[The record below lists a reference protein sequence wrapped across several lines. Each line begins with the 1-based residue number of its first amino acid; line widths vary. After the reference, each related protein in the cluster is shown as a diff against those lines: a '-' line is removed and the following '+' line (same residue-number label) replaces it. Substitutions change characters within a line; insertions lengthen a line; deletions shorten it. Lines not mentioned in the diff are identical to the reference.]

1 MFGIQV
7 DSLNVTTYSFI
18 PRDQVSKSSF
28 EARPNGFRQRDY
40 MAEINSHMINQEIRG
55 MRDSA
60 PFILIGLS
68 VGHGVFHWFSQS
80 FFVMLPQVVAAFGL
94 SGLQVGAIPATREVI
109 SGIIALPGGVVT
121 DMVRRHWGLVLA
133 GCMGLFGVG
142 WLIMGISPVYPILLL
157 GMAVVA
163 AAAAMWHLPAAASLS
178 QRFAARR
185 GSALSI
191 HGVGGN
197 IGDVIGPAMTGFL
210 LSGLLLFTLSWRG
223 VLSIYAVVPL
233 LLIFIVFWAFR
244 DIGRTSS
251 PDRLTTGFREQISN
265 TRKSFNDH
273 PRLWGIMGVAGLR
286 GMASVAFLPFLALYL
301 GLDVELGLNYA
312 ALGLHIS
319 LLVGVGVVAAPVV
332 GYISDRAGRK
342 LVLIPGMLALCA
354 LTALLVPFGEGVGLI
369 IILALM
375 GVFYFSDQPI
385 LTAAALDV
393 VGEEVAASTLGVF
406 SFSRFVLGAA
416 SPLIAGFLFDE
427 FGFESTFFYISGI
440 YLLATVV
447 LLVVPMSAPHSR
459 SENGDGDKTNSC

>member
-1 MFGIQV
+1 M
-7 DSLNVTTYSFI
+7 
-18 PRDQVSKSSF
+18 
-28 EARPNGFRQRDY
+28 
-40 MAEINSHMINQEIRG
+40 RG
-55 MRDSA
+55 SA
-60 PFILIGLS
+60 PFILTGLS
-68 VGHGVFHWFSQS
+68 VGHGIFHWFSQS
-80 FFVMLPQVVAAFGL
+80 FFVMLPEVVATFGL
-94 SGLQVGAIPATREVI
+94 SGLQVGAISATREVI

-157 GMAVVA
+157 GMGAVA

-197 IGDVIGPAMTGFL
+197 IGDVLGPAMTG
-210 LSGLLLFTLSWRG
+210 LLLLTLSWRG

-251 PDRLTTGFREQISN
+251 PDRLTTGFREQMSN
-265 TRKSFNDH
+265 TGKSFNDH

-301 GLDVELGLNYA
+301 GLDDELGLNYA
-312 ALGLHIS
+312 ALGLHIA

-342 LVLIPGMLALCA
+342 LVLIPEMLGLCA
-354 LTALLVPFGEGVGLI
+354 LTALLVPFGEGFGLI

-375 GVFYFSDQPI
+375 GLFFFSDQPI

-406 SFSRFVLGAA
+406 SFSRFVLAAA
-416 SPLIAGFLFDE
+416 SPLIAGQLFDE
-427 FGFESTFFYISGI
+427 VGIESTFFYISGI

-459 SENGDGDKTNSC
+459 SENGDGDN

>member
-1 MFGIQV
+1 M
-7 DSLNVTTYSFI
+7 
-18 PRDQVSKSSF
+18 
-28 EARPNGFRQRDY
+28 
-40 MAEINSHMINQEIRG
+40 RG
-55 MRDSA
+55 SA
-60 PFILIGLS
+60 PFILTGLS
-68 VGHGVFHWFSQS
+68 VGHGIFHWFSQS
-80 FFVMLPQVVAAFGL
+80 FFVMLPEVVATFGL
-94 SGLQVGAIPATREVI
+94 SGLQVGAISATREVV

-157 GMAVVA
+157 GMGAVA
-163 AAAAMWHLPAAASLS
+163 AAASMWHLPAAAALS
-178 QRFAARR
+178 QRFSDRR

-197 IGDVIGPAMTGFL
+197 IGDVLGPALTGV
-210 LSGLLLFTLSWRG
+210 LLLTLSWRG

-251 PDRLTTGFREQISN
+251 PDQLATGFREQMSN
-265 TRKSFNDH
+265 TRNSFKDH
-273 PRLWGIMGVAGLR
+273 PRLWGIMAVAGLR

-301 GLDVELGLNYA
+301 GLDDELGLNYA
-312 ALGLHIS
+312 ALGLHIA
-319 LLVGVGVVAAPVV
+319 LLVGVGVVAAPLV

-342 LVLIPGMLALCA
+342 LVLIPEMLGLCA
-354 LTALLVPFGEGVGLI
+354 LTALLVPFGEGFGLI

-375 GVFYFSDQPI
+375 GLFFFSDQPI

-406 SFSRFVLGAA
+406 SFSRFVLAAA
-416 SPLIAGFLFDE
+416 SPLIAGRLFDE
-427 FGFESTFFYISGI
+427 VGIESTFFYISGI

-459 SENGDGDKTNSC
+459 SENGDGDN

>member
-1 MFGIQV
+1 MVEI
-7 DSLNVTTYSFI
+7 DSQIT
-18 PRDQVSKSSF
+18 
-28 EARPNGFRQRDY
+28 
-40 MAEINSHMINQEIRG
+40 HQEIRG
-55 MRDSA
+55 MRGSA
-60 PFILIGLS
+60 PFILTGLS
-68 VGHGVFHWFSQS
+68 VGHGIFHWFSQS
-80 FFVMLPQVVAAFGL
+80 FFVMLPEVVATFGL
-94 SGLQVGAIPATREVI
+94 SGLQVGAISATREVV

-121 DMVRRHWGLVLA
+121 DTVRRHWGLVLA

-157 GMAVVA
+157 GMGAVA
-163 AAAAMWHLPAAASLS
+163 AAAAMWHLPAAAALS
-178 QRFAARR
+178 QRFSDRR

-197 IGDVIGPAMTGFL
+197 IGDVLGPALTGV
-210 LSGLLLFTLSWRG
+210 LLLTLSWRG

-244 DIGRTSS
+244 DIGRTGS
-251 PDRLTTGFREQISN
+251 PDQLATGFREQMSN
-265 TRKSFNDH
+265 TRNSFKDH

-312 ALGLHIS
+312 ALGLHIA
-319 LLVGVGVVAAPVV
+319 LLVGVGVVAAPLV

-342 LVLIPGMLALCA
+342 LVLIPEMLGLCA
-354 LTALLVPFGEGVGLI
+354 LTALLVPFGEGFGLI

-375 GVFYFSDQPI
+375 GLFFFSDQPI

-406 SFSRFVLGAA
+406 SFSRFVLAAA
-416 SPLIAGFLFDE
+416 SPLIAGRLFDE
-427 FGFESTFFYISGI
+427 VGIESTFFYISGI

-459 SENGDGDKTNSC
+459 SENGDGDN